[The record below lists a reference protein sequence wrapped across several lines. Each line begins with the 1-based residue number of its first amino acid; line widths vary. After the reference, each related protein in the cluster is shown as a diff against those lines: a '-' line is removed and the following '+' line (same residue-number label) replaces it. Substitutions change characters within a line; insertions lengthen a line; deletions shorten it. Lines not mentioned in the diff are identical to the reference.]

1 MKHLCDE
8 ISKVLF
14 FVAIEVLVVAV
25 PLVVIGVAGAHG
37 SGGGIGIGIG
47 SKDAKRQLAVTSI
60 PLPKKAR

>member
-25 PLVVIGVAGAHG
+25 LLVVIGVAGGHG
-37 SGGGIGIGIG
+37 SGGGIGIG

-60 PLPKKAR
+60 PHQKKGQVA